1 MPVTIES
8 TRFGVIDIPDEG
20 VLEFPMGLIGLAGTR
35 YALVAKEEDSAFVW
49 LHSIDDPS
57 LALAVTNPFQFFPTY
72 EVLLSDGEA
81 ERIGITSPDQADVF
95 VTVRTAPELENFRCN
110 LRAPILVSQGKG
122 FQVINEAEDAPVR
135 APLFEALATAE
146 QTPTASTAA

>member
-8 TRFGVIDIPDEG
+8 TRFGIIDIPDEG
-20 VLEFPMGLIGLAGTR
+20 VVEFPHGLIGLAGTR

-49 LHSIDDPS
+49 LHSVDDPS
-57 LALAVTNPFQFFPTY
+57 LALAVTNPFQFFPSY

-81 ERIGITSPDQADVF
+81 TRIGITSPDQADVF

-110 LRAPILVSQGKG
+110 LRAPILVSGRNG

-135 APLFEALATAE
+135 APLFEALATAG
-146 QTPTASTAA
+146 QSAA

>member
-8 TRFGVIDIPDEG
+8 TRFGVLEISDEG
-20 VLEFPMGLIGLAGTR
+20 VVDFPHGLIGLAGTR
-35 YALVAKEEDSAFVW
+35 YALVAKEEDSAFLW
-49 LHSIDDPS
+49 LHSVDDPS

-72 EVLLSDGEA
+72 EVLLNDSEA
-81 ERIGITSPDQADVF
+81 ERIGITSPDQCDVF

-110 LRAPILVSQGKG
+110 LRAPILVSAGRG

-135 APLFEALATAE
+135 APLFEALATAG
-146 QTPTASTAA
+146 QSAA

>member
-8 TRFGVIDIPDEG
+8 TRFGIIDIPDDG
-20 VLEFPMGLIGLAGTR
+20 VLDFPHGLIGLGGTR

-57 LALAVTNPFQFFPTY
+57 LALAVTNPFQFFPSY
-72 EVLLSDGEA
+72 EVVLSDSEA
-81 ERIGITSPDQADVF
+81 ARIGITSPEAADVF

-110 LRAPILVSQGKG
+110 LRAPILVSAGRG

-135 APLFEALATAE
+135 APLFEALATAG
-146 QTPTASTAA
+146 QTAA

>member
-20 VLEFPMGLIGLAGTR
+20 VLEFPLGLIGLAGTR

-72 EVLLSDGEA
+72 EVLLSDSEA
-81 ERIGITSPDQADVF
+81 SRIGITSPDQADVF

-110 LRAPILVSQGKG
+110 LRAPLLVSAGRG

-135 APLFEALATAE
+135 APLFEALATAG
-146 QTPTASTAA
+146 QSAA

>member
-1 MPVTIES
+1 MPITIES
-8 TRFGVIDIPDEG
+8 TRFGSLDIADDAVI
-20 VLEFPMGLIGLAGTR
+20 EFPNGLIGLGGSR
-35 YALVAKEEDSAFVW
+35 YVLIAREESAPFLW

-72 EVLLSDGEA
+72 EVLLSDSEA
-81 ERIGITSPDQADVF
+81 ARIGITSPDQADVF

-110 LRAPILVSQGKG
+110 LRAPILVSAGRG

-135 APLFEALATAE
+135 APLFEALA
-146 QTPTASTAA
+146 AAGQSAA

>member
-8 TRFGVIDIPDEG
+8 TRFGIIEIPDDG
-20 VLEFPMGLIGLAGTR
+20 VLDFPHGLIGLGGTR

-57 LALAVTNPFQFFPTY
+57 LALAVTNPFQFFPSY
-72 EVLLSDGEA
+72 EVVLSDSEA
-81 ERIGITSPDQADVF
+81 ARIGITSPEAADVF

-110 LRAPILVSQGKG
+110 LRAPILVSAGRG

-135 APLFEALATAE
+135 APLFEALATAG
-146 QTPTASTAA
+146 QTAA

>member
-8 TRFGVIDIPDEG
+8 TRFGAIEVPDEG
-20 VLEFPMGLIGLAGTR
+20 VIEFPAGLIGLTGTR
-35 YALVAKEEDSAFVW
+35 YALVAKEEDSAFLW

-57 LALAVTNPFQFFPTY
+57 LALAVTNPFGFFPEY
-72 EVLLSDGEA
+72 EVLLSDSEA
-81 ERIGITSPDQADVF
+81 SRIGITSPEQADVF

-110 LRAPILVSQGKG
+110 LRAPILVAAGRG

-135 APLFEALATAE
+135 APLFEALATAG
-146 QTPTASTAA
+146 QSAA

>member
-8 TRFGVIDIPDEG
+8 SRFGIIEIPEEG
-20 VLEFPMGLIGLAGTR
+20 VIEFPRGLIGLSGSR

-57 LALAVTNPFQFFPTY
+57 LALAVTNPFQFFPEY
-72 EVLLSDGEA
+72 EVVLSDSET
-81 ERIGITSPDQADVF
+81 ERLGMNDEQADVF

-110 LRAPILVSQGKG
+110 LRAPILISAGKG
-122 FQVINEAEDAPVR
+122 YQVINEADEAPVR
-135 APLFEALATAE
+135 APLFEALATAD
-146 QTPTASTAA
+146 ATAA

>member
-57 LALAVTNPFQFFPTY
+57 LALAVTNPVPCFPTY
-72 EVLLSDGEA
+72 EVLLSDSEA

-110 LRAPILVSQGKG
+110 LRAPILVSAGRG

-135 APLFEALATAE
+135 APLFEALATAG
-146 QTPTASTAA
+146 QSAA

>member
-8 TRFGVIDIPDEG
+8 TRFGTIEVPDEG
-20 VLEFPMGLIGLAGTR
+20 VIEFPAGLIGLTGTR
-35 YALVAKEEDSAFVW
+35 YALVAKEEDSAFLW
-49 LHSIDDPS
+49 LHSVDDPS
-57 LALAVTNPFQFFPTY
+57 LALAVANPFQFFPSY

-81 ERIGITSPDQADVF
+81 SRIGITSPEQADVF

-110 LRAPILVSQGKG
+110 LRAPILVSGGRG

-135 APLFEALATAE
+135 APLFEALATAG
-146 QTPTASTAA
+146 QSAA

>member
-8 TRFGVIDIPDEG
+8 TRFGVIEIADEG
-20 VLEFPMGLIGLAGTR
+20 VIEFPLGLIGLAGSR
-35 YALVAKEEDSAFVW
+35 YALVAKEEDSAFLW

-57 LALAVTNPFQFFPTY
+57 LALAVTNPFQFFPSY
-72 EVLLSDGEA
+72 EVVLSDGEA
-81 ERIGITSPDQADVF
+81 SRIGITSPDQADVF

-110 LRAPILVSQGKG
+110 LRAPILVSASRG

-135 APLFEALATAE
+135 APLFEALATAG
-146 QTPTASTAA
+146 QSAA

>member
-8 TRFGVIDIPDEG
+8 TRFGSIEVPDEG
-20 VLEFPMGLIGLAGTR
+20 VIEFSTGLIGLAGTR

-49 LHSIDDPS
+49 LHSVDDPS
-57 LALAVTNPFQFFPTY
+57 LALAVTNPFQFFPEY
-72 EVLLSDGEA
+72 EVVLSDGEA
-81 ERIGITSPDQADVF
+81 SRIGITSPDQADVF

-110 LRAPILVSQGKG
+110 LRAPILVSEGRG

-135 APLFEALATAE
+135 APLFEALATAG
-146 QTPTASTAA
+146 QTAA

>member
-8 TRFGVIDIPDEG
+8 TRFGIIEIPDEG
-20 VLEFPMGLIGLAGTR
+20 VLEFPNGLIGLAGTR

-49 LHSIDDPS
+49 LHSVDDPS

-72 EVLLSDGEA
+72 EVLLNDSEA
-81 ERIGITSPDQADVF
+81 ERIGITSAEQADVF

-110 LRAPILVSQGKG
+110 LRAPILVSAGRG

-135 APLFEALATAE
+135 APLFEALA
-146 QTPTASTAA
+146 AAGQSAA